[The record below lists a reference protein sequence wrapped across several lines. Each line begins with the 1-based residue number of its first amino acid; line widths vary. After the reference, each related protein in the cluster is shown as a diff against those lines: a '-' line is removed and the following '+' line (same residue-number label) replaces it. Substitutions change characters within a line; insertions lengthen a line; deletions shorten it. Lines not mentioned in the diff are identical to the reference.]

1 MESHTRIISF
11 SWKRIL
17 FALTTFLVTAEV
29 NILILSSN
37 VQAEGY
43 IHHLDFILE
52 EKNYTRLCAT
62 KSMLVVNG
70 MFPGPTIRV
79 RRGDTVFVNAINKG
93 TFGVTLHWHGVLQP
107 RNPWSDGPEYITQC
121 AIKPGA
127 NFTYEINFSVEE
139 GTVWWHAHSDWTRA
153 TVHGAIVV
161 YPPEGTPYP
170 YPQPDAEEVMI
181 LGSWFK
187 GDVRAMVEEDLVEG
201 VDLPTSDAY
210 TINGQPGDF
219 YPCSNG
225 STYRWHVDYGKT
237 YLLKIVNA
245 AMNAELFLGIAGHNL
260 TIVGMDGS
268 YVKPFVTRYIMISP
282 GRTIDALLTANQT
295 LGQYY
300 IIARQFISAVITY
313 ELYDFTNVS
322 AILQYNGDYTPPEKP
337 EFVTLPNYYNI
348 NAAMDFT
355 GRIRSLADEAHPI
368 DVPMNITTKMY
379 ITASLNQFLEPG
391 DTFRMSSSMNNISWN
406 NAKLDILT
414 AYYRNISG
422 VYTTDFPDE
431 PPYFFDFTGILP
443 GYDMVD
449 ADTGTRVKVLNYGE
463 EVEIVFQG
471 TNVFNSSVQH
481 PMHLHGY
488 DFYVVGAGRG
498 NYDFDN
504 DPKTYNLV
512 DPPHLNTMS
521 SPKSGWVAIRF
532 RANNPGM

>member
-17 FALTTFLVTAEV
+17 FALTTFLVTTEV

-121 AIKPGA
+121 AIKP
-127 NFTYEINFSVEE
+127 
-139 GTVWWHAHSDWTRA
+139 
-153 TVHGAIVV
+153 
-161 YPPEGTPYP
+161 
-170 YPQPDAEEVMI
+170 
-181 LGSWFK
+181 GSWFK

-368 DVPMNITTKMY
+368 DVPMNITTK
-379 ITASLNQFLEPG
+379 I
-391 DTFRMSSSMNNISWN
+391 
-406 NAKLDILT
+406 
-414 AYYRNISG
+414 NISG

-532 RANNPGM
+532 RANNPGTWLLHCHLDRHFSWGMNTVLIVLNGPTKETSLREPPSNMPTCKPTLELKGTAEDKLFEG